1 METHPVADR
10 YIGDV
15 RSRLLDYAS
24 DFVAQRQWVADG
36 CHAGPVVDVG
46 VADAGGLDTHQN
58 ISRANRGNW
67 DLTHLHPAARF
78 D

>member
-1 METHPVADR
+1 MQAHPVTDLHV
-10 YIGDV
+10 GDV

-46 VADAGGLDTHQN
+46 VADAGG
-58 ISRANRGNW
+58 
-67 DLTHLHPAARF
+67 F
-78 D
+78 DAY